1 MPIKFEIYREGS
13 RLTSFAPAGASAM
26 GPESVPIPGEVAFRD
41 GYLIVDRTDD
51 HAAGV
56 SLLWDAGPVGA
67 FHLET
72 TRLQPREKPYNLNVE
87 LARFRLMRIVQKQ
100 EDWNLFDFPRAEKFG
115 QMFREAQ
122 SLLAEALGK
131 LHVPEEAA
139 NLADRSLELSID
151 LSEQLAIFHGDLLLN
166 RRRQAGAFVKHVV
179 GCRVDSQIQN
189 EKY

>member
-13 RLTSFAPAGASAM
+13 RVTSFAPAGAIAM
-26 GPESVPIPGEVAFRD
+26 GPESVPIPGEVALRD

-115 QMFREAQ
+115 QMIREAQ
-122 SLLAEALGK
+122 SLFSDSLGK
-131 LHVPEEAA
+131 LDEPGIAA
-139 NLADRSLELSID
+139 QLADASLQLAIE
-151 LSEQLAIFHGDLLLN
+151 LSEQLAFFHGDLLLN
-166 RRRQAGAFVKHVV
+166 RRRASG
-179 GCRVDSQIQN
+179 
-189 EKY
+189 